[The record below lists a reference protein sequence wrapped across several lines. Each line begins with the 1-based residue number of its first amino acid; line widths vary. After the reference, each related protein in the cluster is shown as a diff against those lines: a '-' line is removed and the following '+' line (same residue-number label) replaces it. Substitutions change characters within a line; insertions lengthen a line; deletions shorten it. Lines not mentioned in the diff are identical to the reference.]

1 LAIAGTFAV
10 IFTDETTVKVADTL
24 PSLTEVAPVKPDPL
38 IVIVLPVQPY
48 VGEKLV
54 IFGPAAAVTVNVPVL
69 VPVPLP
75 FVTETFP
82 VVAPLGT
89 VAVIFTV
96 ELTV

>member
-1 LAIAGTFAV
+1 M
-10 IFTDETTVKVADTL
+10 
-24 PSLTEVAPVKPDPL
+24 
-38 IVIVLPVQPY
+38 
-48 VGEKLV
+48 
-54 IFGPAAAVTVNVPVL
+54 IFGPLGAVTVNEPVL

-75 FVTETFP
+75 FVTEIFP

>member
-10 IFTDETTVKVADTL
+10 IFTDETTVKVADTV
-24 PSLTEVAPVKPDPL
+24 PSLTEVAPVKPEPL
-38 IVIVLPVQPY
+38 ITTVLFVQPKL
-48 VGEKLV
+48 GEKLV
-54 IFGPAAAVTVNVPVL
+54 IFGAPAIVTVNEPVL

-75 FVTETFP
+75 FVTEIFP

-89 VAVIFTV
+89 VAVIFTD